1 MTVDEL
7 IQRLQEL
14 SNRGYGGDPV
24 QVYDEE
30 RDVPWIGHIGYAAIS
45 AYFDF
50 QRRCPAFTF
59 MLSAPDGGGGYW
71 MALAGQSCKVFS
83 PSWKRQMKGSTSP
96 LP

>member
-14 SNRGYGGDPV
+14 SNRGYGGDQV

-30 RDVPWIGHIGYAAIS
+30 RSLPWIGHIGYADIS

-50 QRRCPAFTF
+50 P
-59 MLSAPDGGGGYW
+59 M
-71 MALAGQSCKVFS
+71 VFVE
-83 PSWKRQMKGSTSP
+83 
-96 LP
+96 

>member
-30 RDVPWIGHIGYAAIS
+30 RDVPWIGHIGYADIS

-50 QRRCPAFTF
+50 P
-59 MLSAPDGGGGYW
+59 M
-71 MALAGQSCKVFS
+71 VFVE
-83 PSWKRQMKGSTSP
+83 
-96 LP
+96 